1 MVLLGSM
8 RRDGDVRPGA
18 WIYTCYHSNQTFV
31 GLPCSTCC
39 DLRFDAGLIWPDNRE
54 VPSSPAPDRTPTR
67 QTGETQR
74 QHILSVA
81 LSLMAQGGV
90 DGTSMRDLA
99 SAAGLNVASLYH
111 YFPSKRDLLVAVL
124 EEQGFMDTLAPT
136 PSPALAQD
144 PAPGLGDL
152 LTDILLSMLEVE
164 DFIRLMLGEVM
175 RGDETAHAV
184 GVELFAATQDS
195 LEQWLDGAQPSLCD
209 AESRPAMAR
218 MLRAMLVGMFF
229 EHVAG
234 VLGEEGTDPA
244 QVFRQRARESAA
256 FFNGGPT
263 AE

>member
-1 MVLLGSM
+1 
-8 RRDGDVRPGA
+8 
-18 WIYTCYHSNQTFV
+18 
-31 GLPCSTCC
+31 LPRGTHF
-39 DLRFDAGLIWPDNRE
+39 DLRFDAGPIWPDNRE
-54 VPSSPAPDRTPTR
+54 VPSSSPAPDRTPPR

-74 QHILSVA
+74 QHILAVA

-124 EEQGFMDTLAPT
+124 EEQGFMDTLAST
-136 PSPALAQD
+136 PAPALAQD

-164 DFIRLMLGEVM
+164 DFVRLMLGEVM

-218 MLRAMLVGMFF
+218 MLRAMVVGLFF

-256 FFNGGPT
+256 FFNRGTT
-263 AE
+263 AG